1 MNFLNSAILA
11 GLAAALGPLLI
22 HLLNRRRVR
31 TVEFSSVMFLR
42 DLRRTRMRRLQLRRW
57 LLLIIRTLIVAL
69 AVLAFARPALKG
81 GVFAALGSR
90 ARTTAVIA
98 LDRSAS
104 MAQETVNG
112 SAYERGQKRVR
123 EIADLVGEGD
133 QVIGL
138 PFSGPSAPVADPP
151 TADVSRL
158 VKHVA
163 ELPVGY
169 GSTDAGLALNEALKS
184 AGSGGNLNR
193 EVYLISDMRREGFTR
208 TVVPPADADRA
219 SVTIYVVDVG
229 GEKGY
234 DLGVSEIKVG
244 DQLISVGLPFDLTAT
259 ITNNGEQAVDQLLV
273 SLFIDGRRVAQRE
286 VSLDARGT
294 ASAPFTATVETGG
307 MHSGFVEISADD
319 NPLNN
324 RRYFAISIASEI
336 RILLSSDYPSS
347 RTAARLALASQPE
360 SAKRFLI
367 TETDSDGLLRQNFFD
382 YDCIIV
388 TEWRKP
394 DAAVADQLIRFAR
407 GGGGIFLAPAADA
420 DTTAWNNLIAGPRF
434 GLHLGPNPAAPNPE
448 RYFVWDRFVWDHPI
462 WAVYRQVPRDKIP
475 EIRWYSIFKVSGNS
489 LGRPVVDFSGG
500 WPSWTEVREGSGKI
514 IASWAPPNAPY
525 TDLTLRS
532 LFVPLMHRL
541 VEYLAAD
548 LSERRGDYLVGE
560 PIAREPS
567 RTITANADLQLAG
580 PEGTLLRPAVDWT
593 GGQVK
598 VKIGTVERPGVY
610 TLVANDKPIDVF
622 SVDVDPLETVPER
635 IGRDELARRWPG
647 YKLVFVDGDE
657 PLAQLV
663 KQTRY
668 GTEIRSAFLWA
679 VMGLFLLEMFVARTR
694 RKEIPQESDT
704 AAPPMAKRSPAA
716 G

>member
-1 MNFLNSAILA
+1 MSFLNSAILA

-57 LLLIIRTLIVAL
+57 LLLVIRTLIVAL

-90 ARTTAVIA
+90 ARTTAVVA

-112 SAYERGQKRVR
+112 SAYERGQKRAR
-123 EIADLVGEGD
+123 EIAGLVGEGD
-133 QVIGL
+133 HVIGL
-138 PFSGPSAPVADPP
+138 PFSGPSAPEADPP

-158 VKHVA
+158 VKHLA
-163 ELPVGY
+163 ELPVSF
-169 GSTDAGLALNEALKS
+169 GSTDAGLALSEALRA
-184 AGSGGNLNR
+184 AGAGGNLNR
-193 EVYLISDMRREGFTR
+193 EIYLIGDMRREGFTK
-208 TVVPPADADRA
+208 TVVPPADADLA
-219 SVTIYVVDVG
+219 NVTVYIVDVG

-259 ITNNGEQAVDQLLV
+259 VVNNSDQPVEQLLV
-273 SLFIDGRRVAQRE
+273 SLFVDGRRVAQRE
-286 VSLDARGT
+286 ASLDAHGT
-294 ASAPFTATVETGG
+294 ASIPFTAMVETGG
-307 MHSGFVEISADD
+307 MHSGFMEISADD

-324 RRYFAISIASEI
+324 RRYFAVSIPDQI
-336 RILLSSDYPSS
+336 RILLSSDYPSA

-360 SAKRFLI
+360 SARRFLI
-367 TETDSDGLLRQNFFD
+367 TEIDSDDLLRQNLFD
-382 YDCIIV
+382 YDCVVV

-394 DAAVADQLIRFAR
+394 DAAAVDQIVRFVR
-407 GGGGIFLAPAADA
+407 GGGGVFVAPSADA
-420 DTTAWNNLIAGPRF
+420 DTTAWNNLIARPHF
-434 GLHLGPNPAAPNPE
+434 GLSLGPNPAAPSPE
-448 RYFVWDRFVWDHPI
+448 RYFIWDRFTWDHPV

-500 WPSWTEVREGSGKI
+500 WPSWTEVRESSGKI

-525 TDLTLRS
+525 TDLPLHS

-541 VEYLAAD
+541 VEHLAAD
-548 LSERRGDYLVGE
+548 LSERRGDYLAGE
-560 PIAREPS
+560 PIVREPS
-567 RTITANADLQLAG
+567 RAIAANADLQLAG
-580 PEGTLLRPAVDWT
+580 PEGTLLRPTLDWA

-598 VKIGTVERPGVY
+598 AKIGTIERPGVY
-610 TLVANDKPIDVF
+610 TLIADDKPIDVF
-622 SVDVDPLETVPER
+622 SVNIDPRETAPER
-635 IGRDELARRWPG
+635 IGHDELARRWPG

-668 GTEIRSAFLWA
+668 GTEIRSTFLWA
-679 VMGLFLLEMFVARTR
+679 VMGLFLLEMFIARTR
-694 RKEIPQESDT
+694 RKDIPVESDT
-704 AAPPMAKRSPAA
+704 AATQLQKRSPAI